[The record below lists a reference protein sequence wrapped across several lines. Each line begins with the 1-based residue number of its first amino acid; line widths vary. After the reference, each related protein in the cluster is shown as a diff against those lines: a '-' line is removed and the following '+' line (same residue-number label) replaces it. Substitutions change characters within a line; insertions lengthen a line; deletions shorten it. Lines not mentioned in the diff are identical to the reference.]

1 MNICWLEIFALKF
14 RCGGRTTEH
23 LENGLILVFLRL
35 PSDFFIIFFIKTVGI
50 TFFNIQCV
58 RLAPVAHEVDLLCVL
73 QMVLSWN
80 FFDFNQHR
88 SS

>member
-35 PSDFFIIFFIKTVGI
+35 VIFFISFFIKTVGI
-50 TFFNIQCV
+50 TFF
-58 RLAPVAHEVDLLCVL
+58 LTYTA
-73 QMVLSWN
+73 
-80 FFDFNQHR
+80 
-88 SS
+88 